1 MNKEKEALLKEIL
14 AQPDIPR
21 KVSPKSVLRFV
32 NGMQPETQE
41 MRDYLMAIFSAET
54 QAERNAFRDAWYT
67 RMTLAERKAFEQAYY
82 RCCMTGLNTNRVV
95 PSEANVEAFAP
106 SV

>member
-14 AQPDIPR
+14 AQADVPR

-41 MRDYLMAIFSAET
+41 MRDYLMAIYSSET
-54 QAERNAFRDAWYT
+54 QTQRNAITKIWYAK
-67 RMTLAERKAFEQAYY
+67 MTLTEIKAFEQAYY
-82 RCCMTGLNTNRVV
+82 RCCITGLNSNKVV
-95 PSEANVEAFAP
+95 SSKANVEALTP

>member
-54 QAERNAFRDAWYT
+54 EAERNVFRDAWYAK
-67 RMTLAERKAFEQAYY
+67 MTLAEIKAFEQAYY
-82 RCCMTGLNTNRVV
+82 LCCMTGLNSNRVV
-95 PSEANVEAFAP
+95 SSEANVQAFAP
-106 SV
+106 